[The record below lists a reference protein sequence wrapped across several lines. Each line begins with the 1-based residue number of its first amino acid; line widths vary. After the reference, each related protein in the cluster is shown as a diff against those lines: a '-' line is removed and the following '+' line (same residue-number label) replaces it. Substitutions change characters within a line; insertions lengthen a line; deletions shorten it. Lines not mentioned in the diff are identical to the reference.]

1 MKLPAGLDKNEERQ
15 KELVENWNSRS
26 DEWYAQWDYEALF
39 RELEKDP
46 YIAFPKAIAAVMKEY
61 VPDLKGKKVCVPSCG
76 DSVAVFGF
84 QALGAKVTAADI
96 SWKQVENGRKI
107 AEQRGLD
114 ITYYCSDSMKLEE
127 LVDETFELV
136 YTSNGVHVWIHDLG
150 TMYRNFH
157 RILKENGRYI
167 MFDTHPWSRPF
178 DKKLLGNGE
187 FRIRKPY
194 EETGPFPGETTFDWR
209 IQDFVNS
216 LAVSGFFIERME
228 EFHSVIADLPN
239 HNYLYEEKDTA
250 YENFDWHKNPSA
262 ALPQCLGLI
271 CRKISI

>member
-1 MKLPAGLDKNEERQ
+1 M
-15 KELVENWNSRS
+15 
-26 DEWYAQWDYEALF
+26 
-39 RELEKDP
+39 
-46 YIAFPKAIAAVMKEY
+46 
-61 VPDLKGKKVCVPSCG
+61 
-76 DSVAVFGF
+76 
-84 QALGAKVTAADI
+84 
-96 SWKQVENGRKI
+96 
-107 AEQRGLD
+107 
-114 ITYYCSDSMKLEE
+114 
-127 LVDETFELV
+127 
-136 YTSNGVHVWIHDLG
+136 G

>member
-96 SWKQVENGRKI
+96 SWKQVENGRKLLS
-107 AEQRGLD
+107 RGAWD

-127 LVDETFELV
+127 LVDETFDLV

-157 RILKENGRYI
+157 RILKE
-167 MFDTHPWSRPF
+167 RP
-178 DKKLLGNGE
+178 
-187 FRIRKPY
+187 
-194 EETGPFPGETTFDWR
+194 
-209 IQDFVNS
+209 
-216 LAVSGFFIERME
+216 
-228 EFHSVIADLPN
+228 
-239 HNYLYEEKDTA
+239 LY
-250 YENFDWHKNPSA
+250 YV
-262 ALPQCLGLI
+262 
-271 CRKISI
+271 